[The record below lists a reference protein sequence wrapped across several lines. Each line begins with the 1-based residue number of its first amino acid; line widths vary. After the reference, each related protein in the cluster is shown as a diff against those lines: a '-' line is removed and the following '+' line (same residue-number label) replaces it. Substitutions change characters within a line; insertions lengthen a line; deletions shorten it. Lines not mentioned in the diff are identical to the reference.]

1 MVVTGEGGTGKSVLI
16 DAITETFSYHS
27 QESSLAKCA
36 PCGIAAINVGGSTI
50 HYWGGL
56 GIQRPKNI
64 ANSTKTITL
73 RRERNIIGKTCLI
86 INEMSMLHDT
96 LFTDITK
103 VVAHIKK
110 KANEGDEY
118 LPFVGMHVIL
128 MGNFHQFLPVARTN
142 SSLYSLNPT
151 RNPDALYARNLY
163 RQFET
168 VVFLREQIRIRDH
181 VWMNLLSRLRVGE
194 CTDDDI
200 RIVRSLILNHPE
212 CPKTDFE
219 SLPWSEAILI
229 TTRHTVREAW
239 NAASLDRHCRMTGN
253 IKYIVPSEDQITRTH
268 QTLNNNIRHFI
279 AGMNEKNT
287 KKLADRIEIA
297 IGMKAMILFN
307 LSTDADIANGTRG
320 IIKDI
325 ILDPREETMEVNDD
339 LTVKLKY
346 PPAIILFEPEGG
358 SQISSVFVDKR
369 TRHPITVPN
378 GQIPITPCTVTFHII
393 LKDGSQY
400 TILWRQYA
408 VTGGC
413 ALTDIKSQ
421 GQTMGPI
428 VVDLRN
434 PPTGQIS
441 PFSAYVA
448 LSHSQ
453 GRNSICLLSDFD
465 EKLFKSHPSADLA
478 IEMEHLE
485 ALASKF

>member
-1 MVVTGEGGTGKSVLI
+1 
-16 DAITETFSYHS
+16 
-27 QESSLAKCA
+27 
-36 PCGIAAINVGGSTI
+36 
-50 HYWGGL
+50 
-56 GIQRPKNI
+56 
-64 ANSTKTITL
+64 
-73 RRERNIIGKTCLI
+73 
-86 INEMSMLHDT
+86 
-96 LFTDITK
+96 
-103 VVAHIKK
+103 
-110 KANEGDEY
+110 
-118 LPFVGMHVIL
+118 
-128 MGNFHQFLPVARTN
+128 
-142 SSLYSLNPT
+142 
-151 RNPDALYARNLY
+151 
-163 RQFET
+163 
-168 VVFLREQIRIRDH
+168 
-181 VWMNLLSRLRVGE
+181 MNLLSRLRVGE
-194 CTDDDI
+194 CTDDNI
-200 RIVRSLILNHPE
+200 CIVRSLILNHPE

-219 SLPWSEAILI
+219 SLPWSKAILI

-253 IKYIVPSEDQITRTH
+253 IKYIVPSEDQITGTH

-279 AGMNEKNT
+279 VGMNEKDT

-325 ILDPREETMEVNDD
+325 ILDPQEETMEVNND

-358 SQISSVFVDKR
+358 SQISSVFVDKC

-378 GQIPITPCTVTFHII
+378 GQIPITSCMVTFHII

-400 TILWRQYA
+400 TILWRQYT

-448 LSHSQ
+448 LSHSR

>member
-1 MVVTGEGGTGKSVLI
+1 MVVTGEGGTGKSVLT

-86 INEMSMLHDT
+86 IDEMSMLHDT
-96 LFTDITK
+96 LFTDIAK
-103 VVAHIKK
+103 VVAHVKK

-118 LPFVGMHVIL
+118 LPFAGMHVIL
-128 MGNFHQFLPVARTN
+128 MGDFHQFPLVARTN

-181 VWMNLLSRLRVGE
+181 VWMNLLSRLHVGE
-194 CTDDDI
+194 CTDDNI

-212 CPKTDFE
+212 CPKPDFE

-229 TTRHTVREAW
+229 TMHHTVREAW
-239 NAASLDRHCRMTGN
+239 NAASLNRHCRMTGN
-253 IKYIVPSEDQITRTH
+253 IKYIVPSEDQITGTH

-325 ILDPREETMEVNDD
+325 ILDP
-339 LTVKLKY
+339 
-346 PPAIILFEPEGG
+346 
-358 SQISSVFVDKR
+358 
-369 TRHPITVPN
+369 
-378 GQIPITPCTVTFHII
+378 
-393 LKDGSQY
+393 
-400 TILWRQYA
+400 
-408 VTGGC
+408 
-413 ALTDIKSQ
+413 
-421 GQTMGPI
+421 
-428 VVDLRN
+428 
-434 PPTGQIS
+434 
-441 PFSAYVA
+441 
-448 LSHSQ
+448 
-453 GRNSICLLSDFD
+453 
-465 EKLFKSHPSADLA
+465 
-478 IEMEHLE
+478 
-485 ALASKF
+485 